1 MSLLNWR
8 GIVIGLVAT
17 VTMDVLTLAAVK
29 LRLSAPL
36 APALV
41 GRWFASVA
49 RARPLHAD
57 IAQEAPL
64 DHEVAIVFPVHY
76 AIGIVLALVYLACA
90 AALGL
95 DPRYAGAALGF
106 GLATSVLAWLLMFP
120 SMGYGFFGAHGPAG
134 TRLFAS
140 SLLSHA
146 FYGIGLCLGAS
157 ALAR

>member
-1 MSLLNWR
+1 MSLLSWR
-8 GIVIGLVAT
+8 GVVIGLVAT

-49 RARPLHAD
+49 RARPLHSD

-76 AIGIVLALVYLACA
+76 AIGATLALVYLASA

-95 DPRYAGAALGF
+95 DPRHAGMALAF

-120 SMGYGFFGAHGPAG
+120 SMGYGFFGVHGPAG

-146 FYGIGLCLGAS
+146 FYGVGLWLGAS
-157 ALAR
+157 IVAR